1 MTDTSVPLE
10 LLAMA
15 GQWHHRWGDEQG
27 RNGKDQGRRGRRRD
41 VRKEEERSHFDAVG
55 RGDRRWLLTGREVQR
70 TFLKCLPSVSASPLP
85 YRMGVFSPVL
95 LRRKQSVQGIHSGG
109 WWGMW
114 PSASGVLT
122 APQHPEPPGNR
133 KRRILGPLCALE
145 VLIEWTLFW
154 FEKRNLLI
162 RSGVFDFAAEHPRRE
177 LLENRDSL

>member
-1 MTDTSVPLE
+1 M
-10 LLAMA
+10 
-15 GQWHHRWGDEQG
+15 
-27 RNGKDQGRRGRRRD
+27 
-41 VRKEEERSHFDAVG
+41 RKEEERSHFDAVG

-109 WWGMW
+109 WRGMW

-145 VLIEWTLFW
+145 VLIE
-154 FEKRNLLI
+154 
-162 RSGVFDFAAEHPRRE
+162 
-177 LLENRDSL
+177 